1 MLESSPLFSARPSL
15 SVIAALR
22 ISAACARVTPERI
35 SSVEKRPLSITLTD
49 CKFANACAHQALSAS
64 CTS

>member
-1 MLESSPLFSARPSL
+1 MPESSPPFPARPSL

-35 SSVEKRPLSITLTD
+35 SSVENRPLSITLTD
-49 CKFANACAHQALSAS
+49 CKFATACAH
-64 CTS
+64 